1 MRRLAAIAALCLAP
15 LLARAD
21 GWIETLDIPL
31 MPGLVVNADSETV
44 FETAEGRV
52 VVVRAAGPVA
62 REAVE
67 SYYASALPGLG
78 WNAGPGGELL
88 RDGERME
95 LEIRGQG
102 GETAVTFRLAPR

>member
-1 MRRLAAIAALCLAP
+1 MRRLALICLLLLAP
-15 LLARAD
+15 ALARAD

-31 MPGLVVNADSETV
+31 MPGLTVNADSETV

-62 REAVE
+62 RSAVE
-67 SYYASALPGLG
+67 SYYASALDGLG
-78 WNAGPGGELL
+78 WQAGPQGGLL

-95 LEIRGQG
+95 LEFIRND
-102 GETAVTFRLAPR
+102 GETVVTFRLAPR